1 MPRGVEVR
9 VLLGRTKLAG
19 SIGKV
24 IWLPPSGG
32 PFLLWSEEA
41 GLADELTE
49 SALRYHR
56 LPRPGKIEVVPT
68 KPLATQRDLSL
79 AYSPGVAAACDEIVR
94 DPGDGG
100 RADGARQPGRRW

>member
-1 MPRGVEVR
+1 M
-9 VLLGRTKLAG
+9 
-19 SIGKV
+19 
-24 IWLPPSGG
+24 
-32 PFLLWSEEA
+32 EA

-79 AYSPGVAAACDEIVR
+79 AYSPGVAAACHEIVG
-94 DPGDGG
+94 DPGMAAELTARDNRGRGGTKGTAVVGRGVDGPA
-100 RADGARQPGRRW
+100 RAQAGGEGEA